1 MPSPALLAVI
11 LFVQISLVSFE
22 YQSARILLHLWHLTY
37 IMSINNSIYICDL
50 VVVCLKYSYHFDF
63 RGKEF
68 LYNVSIFAIVIFINN
83 MRYF

>member
-11 LFVQISLVSFE
+11 FFVSFE

-37 IMSINNSIYICDL
+37 IMSINNSIFICDL
-50 VVVCLKYSYHFDF
+50 VAVCLKYSYHFDF

-83 MRYF
+83 MRYC